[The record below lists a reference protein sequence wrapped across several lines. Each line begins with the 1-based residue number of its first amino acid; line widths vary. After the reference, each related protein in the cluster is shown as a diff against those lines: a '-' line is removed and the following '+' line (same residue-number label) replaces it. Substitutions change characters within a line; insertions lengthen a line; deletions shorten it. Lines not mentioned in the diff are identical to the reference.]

1 MSHPSFSAESRQF
14 VADAS
19 VWINLVAS
27 GYLDEVLD
35 AMGMRAIIPSIA
47 IRELERGRTKG
58 HDTSARISD
67 LVAAG
72 RVTATPLAVADES
85 VFFSLVSGTTA
96 GTLDDGEAATL
107 ALAVRLGAVA
117 VIDERKATT
126 LGIARF
132 PDLQMRSTTDLLFAT
147 LPDEGD
153 GQGPLADAL
162 FSALRGA
169 RMRVPAHH
177 LTRVAAVLGP
187 DRASCCPS
195 LPAAVRD
202 PSGGGRAIASV
213 SAPPPR

>member
-1 MSHPSFSAESRQF
+1 MSRPSFSAEPRPF

-35 AMGMRAIIPSIA
+35 AVGMRAFIPSIA
-47 IRELERGRTKG
+47 IRELERGRIKG
-58 HDTSARISD
+58 HDTSARIAD
-67 LVAAG
+67 LVATG
-72 RVTATPLAVADES
+72 RVTPMSLTVADES
-85 VFFSLVSGTTA
+85 VFYSLVSGTTA

-107 ALAVRLGAVA
+107 AIAIRLGAVA

-126 LGIARF
+126 LGIERF
-132 PDLQMRSTTDLLFAT
+132 PDLHMRSTTDLLFAT

-153 GQGPLADAL
+153 GKGPLADAL

-169 RMRVPAHH
+169 RMRVPPHH
-177 LTRVAAVLGP
+177 LARVAAVLGP
-187 DRASCCPS
+187 DRASSCPS

-202 PSGGGRAIASV
+202 PSGGGPTIASV
-213 SAPPPR
+213 SASPPR